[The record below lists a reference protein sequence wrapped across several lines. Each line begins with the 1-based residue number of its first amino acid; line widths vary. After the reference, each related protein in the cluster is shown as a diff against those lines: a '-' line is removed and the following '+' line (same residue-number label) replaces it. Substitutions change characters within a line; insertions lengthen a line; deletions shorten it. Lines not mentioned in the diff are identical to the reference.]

1 VRGVLDA
8 RETISFLIRQ
18 FQQPAGRT
26 HVIRHVSR
34 LSAIAAAAF
43 ISTTP
48 ALAQK
53 PLGKDPVPSIL
64 TWTQKQQLERYP
76 AIEKVY
82 QVAAIKKGDKVRD
95 LPAATAQINPSVS
108 HAGKT
113 SSVDDF
119 MTANRVT
126 GLIAVKDGKVVLE
139 KYALGRKP
147 EDRWTSFSVAKSITS
162 TLVGAAI
169 KDGWIKSYYDP
180 IIRYLPE
187 LKGTAY
193 DGVSLR
199 QAMTMQSGVKWNEDY
214 ADPKSDVARAS
225 QQPFKGGHPIANNP
239 LIQYMAKLPRP
250 TEPGKKFNYNTGET
264 DLVGLALARA
274 LAGKSLAQY
283 ASEKI
288 WAPFGME
295 QDAVWMVDKAGQERG
310 GCCISATLRDYARI
324 GLFMLGGGKIDGKDI
339 LPAGWVEEATS
350 NQLNPGVEGSYGY
363 FWWPADDGKS
373 YRASG
378 IFGQGIYVYPE
389 ESLVIAINSAATK
402 ASDRAQG
409 QARAALI
416 NAVRLAANI
425 AAPTAG

>member
-1 VRGVLDA
+1 M
-8 RETISFLIRQ
+8 
-18 FQQPAGRT
+18 
-26 HVIRHVSR
+26 IRHVSR
-34 LSAIAAAAF
+34 LSALAAVAVL
-43 ISTTP
+43 STTP

-53 PLGKDPVPSIL
+53 PIGKEQVASIL
-64 TWTQKQQLERYP
+64 TWTPKQQLERYP

-82 QVAAIKKGDKVRD
+82 QTATIKKGDKVRE
-95 LPAATAQINPSVS
+95 LPAATSQINPKVS
-108 HAGKT
+108 YSGRT

-119 MTANRVT
+119 MAANRVS

-147 EDRWTSFSVAKSITS
+147 TDRWTTFSVAKSITS

-169 KDGWIKSYYDP
+169 KDGWIRSYYDD
-180 IIRYLPE
+180 ITYYLPE

-199 QAMTMQSGVKWNEDY
+199 EAMTMQSGVKWNEKY
-214 ADPKSDVARAS
+214 ADRKSDVAQAG
-225 QQPFKGGHPIANNP
+225 QQPFEGGHPIVNNP
-239 LIQYMAKLPRP
+239 LLQYMAKLPRA
-250 TEPGKKFNYNTGET
+250 TEPGKTFNYNTGET

-288 WAPFGME
+288 WAPYGME
-295 QDAVWMVDKAGQERG
+295 QDAIWMVDKAGLERG

-324 GLFMLGGGKIDGKDI
+324 GLFMLGGGKIDGKEI

-350 NQLNPGVEGSYGY
+350 NQLNKGVEGNYGY
-363 FWWPADDGKS
+363 FWWPSDDGKS
-373 YRASG
+373 YRAAG

-389 ESLVIAINSAATK
+389 ENLVIAINSAATK

-409 QARAALI
+409 RARNALVQ
-416 NAVRLAANI
+416 AVRDAAN
-425 AAPTAG
+425 ARPETAS